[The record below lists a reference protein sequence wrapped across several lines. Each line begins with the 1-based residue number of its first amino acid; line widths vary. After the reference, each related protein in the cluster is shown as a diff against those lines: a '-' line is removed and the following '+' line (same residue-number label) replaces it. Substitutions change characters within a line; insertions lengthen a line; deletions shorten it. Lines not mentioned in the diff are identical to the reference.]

1 MSPALE
7 QFRFTRRQADV
18 ARLVA
23 VGEPIKA
30 IGARLEISPRTVEGF
45 LTAIRR
51 KTGTETTAQ
60 AGCKL
65 ARLLARV
72 KPRA

>member
-1 MSPALE
+1 MNNSVL
-7 QFRFTRRQADV
+7 RT
-18 ARLVA
+18 A
-23 VGEPIKA
+23 VGEPGKA
-30 IGARLEISPRTVEGF
+30 IASRLKISPRTVEGF

-65 ARLLARV
+65 ARILARV
-72 KPRA
+72 KTRA